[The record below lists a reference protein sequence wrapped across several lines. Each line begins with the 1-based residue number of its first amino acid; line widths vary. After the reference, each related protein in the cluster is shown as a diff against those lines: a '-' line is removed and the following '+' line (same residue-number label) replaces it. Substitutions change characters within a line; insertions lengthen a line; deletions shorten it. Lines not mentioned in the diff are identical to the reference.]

1 MTAPIGMHFLAGK
14 KKRPIFS
21 TCLAMLLGFLVLVL
35 PTPSY
40 AETRVFS
47 GNLKL
52 QKYGTGELRRFGFL
66 VYEAQLWAGS
76 SPSEPPIALQLTYK
90 RDIAGHKI
98 VDASVDHMR
107 ALGAEEQ
114 QLGVWASA
122 MAKIFPDVKS
132 GDQIVGIYRPG
143 VATFLYNNRE
153 IGQINDPDF
162 ARLFFGIWLD
172 PRTTEPRL
180 RNRLLQHGA
189 G

>member
-1 MTAPIGMHFLAGK
+1 MRLKLRSIIATCFAVLIGLFFLA
-14 KKRPIFS
+14 
-21 TCLAMLLGFLVLVL
+21 L
-35 PTPSY
+35 PLTSE

-90 RDIAGHKI
+90 RDITGHKI
-98 VDASVDHMR
+98 VDASIDHMR
-107 ALGAEEQ
+107 ALGADER
-114 QLGVWASA
+114 QLGIWASA

-143 VATFLYNNRE
+143 AATFLYNNRE
-153 IGQINDPDF
+153 IGQINDPEF

-172 PRTTEPRL
+172 PRTTEPKL
-180 RNRLLQHGA
+180 RNRLLQPEA

>member
-1 MTAPIGMHFLAGK
+1 MRAQIVKLLLTWQ
-14 KKRPIFS
+14 KRSLITS
-21 TCLAMLLGFLVLVL
+21 TCLALLLGILVLVL
-35 PTPSY
+35 PTSSY

-66 VYEAQLWAGS
+66 VYEAQLWAGT

-90 RDIAGHKI
+90 RDIAGQKI

-114 QLGVWASA
+114 QLGAWASA

-143 VATFLYNNRE
+143 AATFLYNNRE